1 MTGREQVFSVREYL
15 SRQLRERR
23 GKDEEEA
30 EAKKRGRSGSW
41 RIWRNMTEGQRPTR
55 QSSTELRQRGNY

>member
-1 MTGREQVFSVREYL
+1 MAGREQVFSVREYY

-41 RIWRNMTEGQRPTR
+41 RIWRNMTEG
-55 QSSTELRQRGNY
+55 